1 MQRDAALEAVF
12 KPVQPPSTFEET
24 VERLGT
30 AIRLGLLVP
39 GSQLPAERDLA
50 HQLRISRSTL
60 RQALTTLVQSGHLVA
75 FRGRSGG
82 TFVTADPPLSDVGCA
97 EPLGADAWAVLEERV
112 AAEMGAVVFACE
124 RGRAEDLERLSDTV
138 ERMAVAEDF
147 AEYRRLD
154 TRFHIG
160 IAEAARS
167 PRLVTAMTEAQGNL
181 SDLLARIAHPQQVL
195 TRSNS
200 QHRRLVGLLE
210 RRDVPRA
217 VRLIRDHTEGTEHIL
232 AGLLPAPADISVAV
246 ERQSPLQ
253 PA

>member
-1 MQRDAALEAVF
+1 MKPSAATAAVF
-12 KPVQPPSTFEET
+12 EPVAPPTTFEET

-30 AIRLGLLVP
+30 AIRLGLLAP

-60 RQALTTLVQSGHLVA
+60 RQALTTLVESGHLVA

-82 TFVTADPPLSDVGCA
+82 TFVAADPPLSGDASEA
-97 EPLGADAWAVLEERV
+97 EPLGAEAWAVLEERV
-112 AAEMGAVVFACE
+112 AAETGAIVLACE
-124 RGRAEDLERLSDTV
+124 RARSEDVERLGDIV
-138 ERMAVAEDF
+138 ERMAGAVDF

-167 PRLVTAMTEAQGNL
+167 PRLVIAMTEAQGNL
-181 SDLLARIAHPQQVL
+181 SDLLARIPHPRQVL

-200 QHRRLVGLLE
+200 QHRRLVGLLA

-217 VRLIRDHTEGTEHIL
+217 VRLMRDHTEGTEHIL
-232 AGLLPAPADISVAV
+232 AGLLPPVTAEARP
-246 ERQSPLQ
+246 PLQ

>member
-1 MQRDAALEAVF
+1 MEPSAATAAVF
-12 KPVQPPSTFEET
+12 EPVSPPTTFEET

-30 AIRLGLLVP
+30 AIRLGLLAP

-75 FRGRSGG
+75 YRGRSGG
-82 TFVTADPPLSDVGCA
+82 TFVAADPPLSEAGGA
-97 EPLGADAWAVLEERV
+97 EPLGAEAWAVLEERV
-112 AAEMGAVVFACE
+112 AAETGATVLACE
-124 RGRAEDLERLSDTV
+124 RAQTGDIERLGDMV
-138 ERMAVAEDF
+138 ERMAGAQDF

-167 PRLVTAMTEAQGNL
+167 PRLVTAMTEVQGNV

-195 TRSNS
+195 SRSNA
-200 QHRRLVGLLE
+200 QHRRLVGLLA

-217 VRLIRDHTEGTEHIL
+217 VRLMRDHTEGTEHIL
-232 AGLLPAPADISVAV
+232 AGLLPSVPTGIHLH
-246 ERQSPLQ
+246 EFTPLQ
-253 PA
+253 PV

>member
-1 MQRDAALEAVF
+1 M
-12 KPVQPPSTFEET
+12 
-24 VERLGT
+24 
-30 AIRLGLLVP
+30 
-39 GSQLPAERDLA
+39 
-50 HQLRISRSTL
+50 
-60 RQALTTLVQSGHLVA
+60 
-75 FRGRSGG
+75 
-82 TFVTADPPLSDVGCA
+82 
-97 EPLGADAWAVLEERV
+97 
-112 AAEMGAVVFACE
+112 AAETGAIVFACE
-124 RGRAEDLERLSDTV
+124 RARAEDLERLADTV
-138 ERMAVAEDF
+138 ERMAAAEDF

-200 QHRRLVGLLE
+200 QHRRLVGLLA

-217 VRLIRDHTEGTEHIL
+217 VRLMRDHTEGTEHIL
-232 AGLLPAPADISVAV
+232 AGLLPAPADISGAA

-253 PA
+253 PV